1 MLQYTGSPC
10 PRTVTGFCRCSAFR
24 IGKIRGH
31 NCILRNFQFRKF
43 PPVNNYQDSISD
55 KKEGSLT
62 HHAEHFLCLRTKF
75 PMAQTKTAVPDRVSH
90 RFFNSLSATGRQ
102 FLLLSVLIFY
112 FTDSLNR
119 FLYFAWIYP
128 CAVRSSAHSTAPPA
142 APRSVLWERPTNFQ
156 S

>member
-1 MLQYTGSPC
+1 MKSIMSNYGYNS
-10 PRTVTGFCRCSAFR
+10 
-24 IGKIRGH
+24 
-31 NCILRNFQFRKF
+31 ILRNFQFRKF

-55 KKEGSLT
+55 KKEGSLMY
-62 HHAEHFLCLRTKF
+62 HAEHFLCLRTKF
-75 PMAQTKTAVPDRVSH
+75 PMTQTKTAVPDRVSH

>member
-1 MLQYTGSPC
+1 MC
-10 PRTVTGFCRCSAFR
+10 PVTGFCRCFTFQ
-24 IGKIRGH
+24 IGKSCSQ

-75 PMAQTKTAVPDRVSH
+75 PMTQTKTAVPDRVSH

>member
-1 MLQYTGSPC
+1 MLHIPNRQKLQPELYLTEFSVQKIPTC
-10 PRTVTGFCRCSAFR
+10 EQLPRFHF
-24 IGKIRGH
+24 
-31 NCILRNFQFRKF
+31 N
-43 PPVNNYQDSISD
+43 

>member
-1 MLQYTGSPC
+1 MRRPTGQLQVYNTFPLMHTHFSKSDYKNFKS
-10 PRTVTGFCRCSAFR
+10 RHCS
-24 IGKIRGH
+24 H
-31 NCILRNFQFRKF
+31 M
-43 PPVNNYQDSISD
+43 
-55 KKEGSLT
+55 
-62 HHAEHFLCLRTKF
+62 F
-75 PMAQTKTAVPDRVSH
+75 PMTQIKTAFQSRVSH
-90 RFFNSLSATGRQ
+90 RFSNSFSSTGRQ

-156 S
+156 SYTLSSLRRPTDTPMPFS

>member
-1 MLQYTGSPC
+1 ML
-10 PRTVTGFCRCSAFR
+10 R
-24 IGKIRGH
+24 IPNRQKLQPELY
-31 NCILRNFQFRKF
+31 LRNFQFRKF